1 MIREVQKFFGILIF
15 MKSKA
20 KVVIVGGGVV
30 GVSTLYHLAK
40 KGWSNVVLVE
50 RKELTSGSTW
60 HAAGLLPLFNMSYSV
75 GQLHKYAVDFYKT
88 LEEETGQNVG
98 FSVVSNIRLAT
109 TQDRMD
115 EYYQYAGV
123 AKTIGVEVKFLTP
136 EQVKDIWPL
145 CNTDG
150 LIGAIQHPEDGYIQ
164 PADLT
169 QALAKGARDKG
180 AEIYRNTNVVGIKQN
195 NDETW
200 TVETDKGE
208 IACEHIVSCSGNFA
222 RQTGKMVG
230 LDLPVIPVEHQYIVT
245 EPHPEIQ
252 KRKEQ
257 GLPEMGVLRDSDSSW
272 YMREEAGGLIL
283 GPYEKDAPACYVDGP
298 SKDSEFELFQEDLDR
313 LESHIESAIQRVPI
327 FGEVGVKKVYNGA
340 ICYTPDGSPI
350 VGPAWG
356 LKNFWINEGHS
367 FGITAAGGAGWQLGE
382 WMVDGEP
389 TIDMMGVD
397 PRRFGDYV
405 TKSFL
410 IQKNEEAYANVF
422 TIHYPDEEREAGR
435 PLRQAPCYDRL
446 KDLGAVFGQKFGWE
460 RANWF
465 APKGVEQIDDW
476 SFRRSKWFE
485 HVGNECKNVQENVGL
500 LDMTAFA
507 KCRISGPGAE
517 RLLDNLV
524 ANKLPKKNGR
534 VNLCHALN
542 KNGGV
547 LSEYTIAK
555 ESNDS
560 YYIVSA
566 GAFQR
571 LDHDWI
577 QQWMPKDRSVK
588 FENLTN
594 SMGVLVLA
602 GPKARDLMS
611 KVSSADF
618 SNESFPW
625 LSSQK
630 IDVGLAPTIAMRMN
644 FVGEL
649 GWELHHSIEYQN
661 HIFDRLM
668 EVGKEF
674 KLKPFGIRA
683 MDSLRIE
690 KTYKLIGTEMSIEYS
705 PFESSLDRFV
715 HLNKGNF
722 IGRDALVQWQQ
733 KGFQNK
739 LVTLEVKEVKDAD
752 TLGNNPIYKG
762 DKVIG
767 RATGGN
773 YGFRVQKSLAIG
785 MVQPDYAA
793 VGSKLTMDILGTTY
807 DVEVI
812 QDSPYD
818 PDNNF
823 IRA

>member
-1 MIREVQKFFGILIF
+1 
-15 MKSKA
+15 MKAKA
-20 KVVIVGGGVV
+20 KVVVVGGGVV
-30 GVSTLYHLAK
+30 GVSALYHLAK
-40 KGWSNVVLVE
+40 KGWSDVVLIE

-75 GQLHKYAVDFYKT
+75 GQLHKYAVNFYKT

-115 EYYQYAGV
+115 EYHQYAAV
-123 AKTIGVEVKFLTP
+123 AKTIGVKVNFLTP
-136 EQVKDIWPL
+136 DEVKEIWPL
-145 CNTDG
+145 CNTEG

-180 AEIYRNTNVVGIKQN
+180 AEIYRNTNVTGINQLDN
-195 NDETW
+195 EMW
-200 TVETDKGE
+200 VVETDKGNIE
-208 IACEHIVSCSGNFA
+208 CEHVISCTGNFA

-230 LDLPVIPVEHQYIVT
+230 LDIPVIPVEHQYIVT
-245 EPHPEIQ
+245 EPHPEIV

-272 YMREEAGGLIL
+272 YMREERGGLIL
-283 GPYEKDAPACYVDGP
+283 GPYEKGAPACYIDGP
-298 SKDSEFELFQEDLDR
+298 SQNSEFELFQEDIER
-313 LESHIESAIQRVPI
+313 IEPHIESAIHRVPV

-367 FGITAAGGAGWQLGE
+367 FGITAAGGAGWQLAE
-382 WMVDGEP
+382 WIVDGEP
-389 TIDMMGVD
+389 TIDMLGVD
-397 PRRFGDYV
+397 PRRFGDYA
-405 TKSFL
+405 TQSFL
-410 IQKNEEAYANVF
+410 IEKNEEAYANVF

-476 SFRRSKWFE
+476 SFRRSNWFD
-485 HVGNECKNVQENVGL
+485 HVGNECLNVQNNVGI

-507 KCRISGPGAE
+507 KCRISGPGAKDF
-517 RLLDNLV
+517 LDNLV
-524 ANKLPKKNGR
+524 ANKLPQKNGR

-542 KNGGV
+542 SKGGV
-547 LSEYTIAK
+547 HSEFTIAK
-555 ESNDS
+555 ESDDS
-560 YYIVSA
+560 FYLVSA

-577 QQWMPKDRSVK
+577 KKWMPNDRSVT

-594 SMGVLVLA
+594 SIGVLVVA
-602 GPKARDLMS
+602 GPKSRDLLNKIS
-611 KVSSADF
+611 NTDF
-618 SNESFPW
+618 SNKAFPW
-625 LSSQK
+625 LSAQK
-630 IDVGLAPTIAMRMN
+630 IDVGLAPSIAMRMN

-649 GWELHHSIEYQN
+649 GWELHHPIEYQN

-668 EVGKEF
+668 EAGEEF
-674 KLKPFGIRA
+674 GVKPLGTRA

-690 KTYKLIGTEMSIEYS
+690 KSYKLVGTEMSIEYAAY
-705 PFESSLDRFV
+705 ESGLDRFV

-722 IGRDALVQWQQ
+722 IGRDALVKWQQ
-733 KGFQNK
+733 EGFDNK
-739 LVTLEVKEVKDAD
+739 MVTLEVFDINDAD
-752 TLGNNPIYKG
+752 ALGNNAVYSDG
-762 DKVIG
+762 KVIG

-773 YGFRVQKSLAIG
+773 YGFRVKKSLAIA
-785 MVQPDYAA
+785 MVKPEF
-793 VGSKLTMDILGTTY
+793 SKIGTVLEMDIL
-807 DVEVI
+807 DKKHKVVVI
-812 QDSPYD
+812 EDSPYD
-818 PDNNF
+818 PTNEK
-823 IRA
+823 IRV

>member
-1 MIREVQKFFGILIF
+1 
-15 MKSKA
+15 
-20 KVVIVGGGVV
+20 
-30 GVSTLYHLAK
+30 
-40 KGWSNVVLVE
+40 
-50 RKELTSGSTW
+50 
-60 HAAGLLPLFNMSYSV
+60 
-75 GQLHKYAVDFYKT
+75 
-88 LEEETGQNVG
+88 
-98 FSVVSNIRLAT
+98 
-109 TQDRMD
+109 
-115 EYYQYAGV
+115 
-123 AKTIGVEVKFLTP
+123 
-136 EQVKDIWPL
+136 
-145 CNTDG
+145 
-150 LIGAIQHPEDGYIQ
+150 
-164 PADLT
+164 
-169 QALAKGARDKG
+169 
-180 AEIYRNTNVVGIKQN
+180 
-195 NDETW
+195 
-200 TVETDKGE
+200 
-208 IACEHIVSCSGNFA
+208 
-222 RQTGKMVG
+222 MVG

-327 FGEVGVKKVYNGA
+327 FGEAGVKKVYNGA
-340 ICYTPDGSPI
+340 IRYTPDGSPI